1 MEEITNNR
9 NNYINEYNGSANG
22 TNASLKFSKYTYWKL
37 DEMIIQRVIFNANEW
52 INIIP
57 KINAFW
63 ETVEEYK
70 MLPIE
75 IGIKKYKFVDDNDD
89 NETDNK

>member
-1 MEEITNNR
+1 
-9 NNYINEYNGSANG
+9 
-22 TNASLKFSKYTYWKL
+22 
-37 DEMIIQRVIFNANEW
+37 MIVQRVIFNANEW
-52 INIIP
+52 VNIIP

-89 NETDNK
+89 NDDNEDNKETAR

>member
-1 MEEITNNR
+1 
-9 NNYINEYNGSANG
+9 
-22 TNASLKFSKYTYWKL
+22 
-37 DEMIIQRVIFNANEW
+37 MIVQRVIFNENEW
-52 INIIP
+52 VNIIP

-75 IGIKKYKFVDDNDD
+75 IGIKKYKFVDDDED
-89 NETDNK
+89 N